1 MKKLIIAAAAL
12 MFAACDEQTVTVEDM
27 PLEGTTWKLVELNG
41 EANPAF
47 GENDC
52 FYFTLD
58 NNSITGK
65 GSVNRFFGGYE
76 ITDEGA
82 LDIGELG
89 MTRMMG
95 PNIDLENS
103 FVQMFDNISGC
114 TIDGNTLTLKIDDKV
129 VARFEAEENAGEEE
143 EKPAE
148 EQSGAPKIGI
158 PVNVELPAE

>member
-148 EQSGAPKIGI
+148 EQSEAPKIGI
-158 PVNVELPAE
+158 PVNVELPTE

>member
-12 MFAACDEQTVTVEDM
+12 MFAACDEQTVAVEDM

-129 VARFEAEENAGEEE
+129 VARFEAEENAGEDE

-148 EQSGAPKIGI
+148 EQSGTPKIGI
-158 PVNVELPAE
+158 PVNVELPTE